1 MISNNRTVSWSLLM
15 MLLVCLASPGQVSA
29 WEFYIP
35 KNDDLYLWAG
45 TYTHFNNKDTY
56 SGGAWLVSLEVIK
69 PNNHLYGLALFN
81 NSFDQFSQYLFY
93 GKMFN
98 LDSTYPGLRA
108 QLTAGLIHGYK
119 GEYKDNLLFNEQLG
133 VAPVI
138 VPGIGYQKNQWGV
151 DLFLLGKQG
160 VLLGVGYQF

>member
-1 MISNNRTVSWSLLM
+1 MVRLYTVLLIISSLLIM
-15 MLLVCLASPGQVSA
+15 NKASA
-29 WEFYIP
+29 WKFY
-35 KNDDLYLWAG
+35 DTDRDSLYLWAG
-45 TYTHFNNKDTY
+45 TYTHYNNKDTY

-98 LDSTYPGLRA
+98 LNNIYPGLRA

-119 GEYKDNLLFNEQLG
+119 GEYKDNLMFNEELG

-138 VPGIGYQKNQWGV
+138 VPGIGYQNTN
-151 DLFLLGKQG
+151 G
-160 VLLGVGYQF
+160 VLIYCTWVSKAFYWVWVTNFN